1 MVLSDVAGVA
11 EEVAAGFRR
20 FRDFLPE
27 HSTEITGLIADL
39 FTISTFLKT
48 LEELSRHHHHG
59 AIFNVARSD
68 VDLVSDS
75 LQYTL
80 DDIVEF
86 FGDLDGRRGLT
97 SRSAYKRAW
106 AGMSQF
112 FMDESGET
120 LSRRLTNYKGFLRE
134 LEDLIKE
141 AGPDYL
147 FMSRLREQFQELLVK
162 QDGHLAR
169 RLGALSVSS
178 SSSSSNSTAPNSPM
192 GDRKPRTRRSY
203 ERARPVHLSPVPTSP
218 SSGSFLDIPLPRAP
232 AVPSSPV
239 TSSAASHSL
248 GSNIANE
255 HWAAQ
260 VFFQPRTETR
270 LPARGDR
277 CICYGDPQP
286 DLFEWLDA
294 EDFTKL
300 LELSFGGNFRVL
312 FYVRD
317 DDHRARIVCG
327 QSGDYYCLP
336 LNLLEINRRGP
347 SCLNLCRRR
356 RSGSELVVWAN
367 LKFSTIEMMVLFF
380 CTFLALRSQDS
391 GRPVSQ
397 IRDYE
402 LFHEQEL
409 FASDT
414 VTGAVRL
421 QASVHKGEM
430 KRCATRAFPEILR
443 ANNDRSPVWTTFI
456 TDLVRTPRWLR
467 IVERDPK
474 FIILRELSQTIFTFP
489 DYTPPK
495 THKGG
500 HLLKFMNREDAEGF
514 IHIMAELA
522 DGRI

>member
-1 MVLSDVAGVA
+1 MALSVVAGVA

-20 FRDFLPE
+20 FRDPLPE
-27 HSTEITGLIADL
+27 HSIEITGLIADL
-39 FTISTFLKT
+39 FTISTSLKT
-48 LEELSRHHHHG
+48 LEELSLHHHHG

-68 VDLVSDS
+68 VDLVSVS

-80 DDIVEF
+80 DDVIEF

-106 AGMSQF
+106 AAMSKL

-134 LEDLIKE
+134 LEKLIRE

-147 FMSRLREQFQELLVK
+147 FMSRLREQFQELSVK
-162 QDGHLAR
+162 QDGRLAR
-169 RLGALSVSS
+169 RLGAMSVSS
-178 SSSSSNSTAPNSPM
+178 SSSSSNSTAPSSPM
-192 GDRKPRTRRSY
+192 GDRKPRIRRSY
-203 ERARPVHLSPVPTSP
+203 ERARPAHLSPVPTSP
-218 SSGSFLDIPLPRAP
+218 SSGSFLDIPPPRAP

-277 CICYGDPQP
+277 CFCYGDPQP

-300 LELSFGGNFRVL
+300 LELSFGNFRVL

-402 LFHEQEL
+402 LFHEEEL
-409 FASDT
+409 FASPIIDDDFVHALRVYRDT

-430 KRCATRAFPEILR
+430 KR
-443 ANNDRSPVWTTFI
+443 SPVWTAFI

-467 IVERDPK
+467 IVEREPK
-474 FIILRELSQTIFTFP
+474 VIILRELSQTIFTFP

-500 HLLKFMNREDAEGF
+500 HMLKFMHREDAEGF
-514 IHIMAELA
+514 IHTMAELA
-522 DGRI
+522 NERI